1 MLNNIAFDI
10 ETDGIDPY
18 RGARAFAYSICNKQG
33 NIIVSREP
41 KNIQNLFAKSDTA
54 LICHNY
60 HFEYAVLKEQGFTKL
75 DTVQWHDTMIMHQ
88 LLFNIAPSHALD
100 AVANELCKDLK
111 CRRRWKEIDD
121 QITKAAKIYK
131 TYDKI
136 PADLMT
142 EYQHNDVE
150 RTMLIFQSLYPII
163 EKDKS
168 LLRCYQD
175 EIDLVRVVIPL
186 EKRGIMVCKSEAE
199 KLLVWIKAELEKVG
213 REINSMYKD
222 YINLNSTK
230 QLTNLLFNI
239 LALPSIAQTKKGND
253 AVDDSVLEELSQQY
267 QNNEK
272 IKKTLDLVIRS
283 RAFTK
288 GKAMVSSYI
297 EESDENGIIHPHI
310 NTNKARTGRIS
321 CTKPNLLNI
330 SREIAPNTKYPIPAR
345 KCFRARPGYFLL
357 AADYAGQEIRLLA
370 ELSQEKEMI
379 ELITKNGDPHALAAS
394 IFYGKKYI
402 KGDKLKRTAAKN
414 MQFGLAYGAGV
425 ATIALGLGLTVEEA
439 EPGFNAYRKRFPKIA
454 NFAISSLTEA
464 KNKGFITTSFGV
476 KRYIQRDHLIAAG
489 NAKIQ
494 STGAGMIKR
503 AQIGCHQFLEA
514 WFPDIHIWLQIY
526 DELIFEV
533 HRRYIN
539 RLEHITKPLAEI
551 MTTIPEITV
560 PLAVEWKMST
570 YLWSQ
575 LKEVKNV

>member
-10 ETDGIDPY
+10 ETTGLDPY
-18 RGARAFAYSICNKQG
+18 RGGRAFAYSICNESG
-33 NIIVSREP
+33 NIIVSRDA
-41 KNIQNLFAKSDTA
+41 KNIQNLFEKNDTV

-60 HFEYAVLKEQGFTKL
+60 HFEYSVLKEQGFTKL
-75 DTVQWHDTMIMHQ
+75 DSVVWHDTMIMHQ
-88 LLFNIAPSHALD
+88 LLFNIAHSHSLD
-100 AVANELCKDLK
+100 VVANDLCRDLK
-111 CRRRWKEIDD
+111 TRRRWKEIDD

-142 EYQHNDVE
+142 VYQRNDVE
-150 RTMLIFQSLYPII
+150 RTMLIFQTLYPII

-175 EIDLVRVVIPL
+175 EIALVRVMIPL

-199 KLLVWIKAELEKVG
+199 KLLVWIKAELEKVDS
-213 REINSMYKD
+213 EINKIYKN

-230 QLTNLLFNI
+230 QLTNLLFTV
-239 LALPSIAQTKKGND
+239 LALPSIAQTEKGND
-253 AVDDSVLEELSQQY
+253 AVDDAVLEELSQRY

-272 IKKTLDLVIRS
+272 IKKTLDLVIRC

-288 GKAMVSSYI
+288 GNAMVSSYI
-297 EESDENGIIHPHI
+297 KEADENGIIHPHI

-330 SREIAPNTKYPIPAR
+330 SKEIAPNTKYPIPAR
-345 KCFRARPGYFLL
+345 KCFRARPEYFLL

-370 ELSQEKEMI
+370 ELSQEKEI
-379 ELITKNGDPHALAAS
+379 IDLIKIDGDPHALAAS
-394 IFYGKKYI
+394 IFYQKKYI
-402 KGDKLKRTAAKN
+402 KGNKLQRTAAKN
-414 MQFGLAYGAGV
+414 MQFGLAYGGGLE
-425 ATIALGLGLTVEEA
+425 TIALGLGLTMQEA
-439 EPGFNAYRKRFPKIA
+439 EPGFNAYKKRFPKIA
-454 NFAISSLTEA
+454 NFAMSSLSEA
-464 KNKGFITTSFGV
+464 KIKGYVTTSFGV
-476 KRYIQRDHLIAAG
+476 KRYIERNHLIAAG

-503 AQIGCHQFLEA
+503 AQIGCYNYIEKNI
-514 WFPDIHIWLQIY
+514 PDIYIWLQIY

-539 RLEHITKPLAEI
+539 RLEHITKPLADI
-551 MTTIPEITV
+551 MITIPEITV

-570 YLWSQ
+570 LLWSQ
-575 LKEVKNV
+575 LKEVKV

>member
-10 ETDGIDPY
+10 ETTGLDPY
-18 RGARAFAYSICNKQG
+18 RGGRAFAYSICNEQG
-33 NIIVSREP
+33 NIIVSRDAR
-41 KNIQNLFAKSDTA
+41 NIQYLFEKNDTV

-88 LLFNIAPSHALD
+88 LLFNIAHSHALD
-100 AVANELCKDLK
+100 VVADELCRELK
-111 CRRRWKEIDD
+111 TRRRWKRIDD
-121 QITKAAKIYK
+121 QIVKAAKIYK

-142 EYQHNDVE
+142 EYQSNDVE
-150 RTMLIFQSLYPII
+150 RTMLIFQTLYPII

-175 EIDLVRVVIPL
+175 EIDLVRVMIPL

-199 KLLVWIKAELEKVG
+199 KLIVWIKMELDKVDS
-213 REINSMYKD
+213 EISAMYKD

-230 QLTNLLFNI
+230 QLTNLLFNT
-239 LALPSIAQTKKGND
+239 LALPSIAQTEKGNE
-253 AVDDSVLEELSQQY
+253 AVDDAVLEELSQRY

-272 IKKTLDLVIRS
+272 IKKTLDLVIRC

-288 GKAMVSSYI
+288 GNAMVSSYI
-297 EESDENGIIHPHI
+297 KEADENGIIHPHI

-330 SREIAPNTKYPIPAR
+330 SKEIAPNTKYPIPAR
-345 KCFRARPGYFLL
+345 KCFRARPEYFLL

-370 ELSQEKEMI
+370 ELSQEREMI
-379 ELITKNGDPHALAAS
+379 ELIKINGDPHALAAS
-394 IFYGKKYI
+394 IFYQKKYI
-402 KGDKLKRTAAKN
+402 KGDKLQRTAAKN
-414 MQFGLAYGAGV
+414 MQFGLAYGGGLE
-425 ATIALGLGLTVEEA
+425 TIALGLGLTMEEA
-439 EPGFNAYRKRFPKIA
+439 EPGYNAYKKRFPKIA
-454 NFAISSLTEA
+454 NFAMSSLTEA
-464 KNKGFITTSFGV
+464 KNKGYIVTSFGV
-476 KRYIQRDHLIAAG
+476 KRYIERNHLIAAG

-503 AQIGCHQFLEA
+503 AQIGCYNYIEKNL
-514 WFPDIHIWLQIY
+514 PDVYIWLQIY

-533 HRRYIN
+533 HRKYIN
-539 RLEHITKPLAEI
+539 NLQIITKPLTDI

-570 YLWSQ
+570 LLWSQ
-575 LKEVKNV
+575 LKEVPS